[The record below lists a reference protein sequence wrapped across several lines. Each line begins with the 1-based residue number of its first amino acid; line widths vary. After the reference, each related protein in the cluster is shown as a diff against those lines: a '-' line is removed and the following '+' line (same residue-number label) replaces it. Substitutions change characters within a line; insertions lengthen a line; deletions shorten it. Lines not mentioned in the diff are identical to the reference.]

1 MKNGKLR
8 NIFVFQITV
17 LSFLFSHLFAVD
29 NQKLIDCYEI
39 FDQKK
44 AELESE
50 AEKILE
56 QKEALESLKN
66 TYMILVKKKENKLN
80 QKEKEINASLQ
91 KIESEKKVIQDL
103 VAKNKKILDE
113 IKKIKMDKITQ
124 SYAKMKPKNAANI
137 LSNMPSSDAINI
149 LNKLPPKIISKILAK
164 MDPVK
169 AAKLTEILQKGETN
183 TTSKTTSNS
192 GS

>member
-1 MKNGKLR
+1 MKNGKLK
-8 NIFVFQITV
+8 NIFIFQITV
-17 LSFLFSHLFAVD
+17 LSFLFSPLFAVD

-44 AELESE
+44 AELENE

-56 QKEALESLKN
+56 QKEALKSLKN
-66 TYMILVKKKENKLN
+66 TYLILVKKKENRLKE
-80 QKEKEINASLQ
+80 KEKEINASLQ
-91 KIESEKKVIQDL
+91 KIESEKKAIQNL
-103 VAKNKKILDE
+103 VAKNQKILDE

-137 LSNMPSSDAINI
+137 LSNMPSSDAVDI
-149 LNKLPPKIISKILAK
+149 LNKLSPKIISKIFAK

-169 AAKLTEILQKGETN
+169 AAKLTEILQKGETK
-183 TTSKTTSNS
+183 TTSKTPTN
-192 GS
+192 

>member
-1 MKNGKLR
+1 MKYIKSEKLKVKSVKLIIL
-8 NIFVFQITV
+8 IFF
-17 LSFLFSHLFAVD
+17 FSPLFAVD

-44 AELESE
+44 AELENE
-50 AEKILE
+50 AESILE

-66 TYMILVKKKENKLN
+66 TYLILVKKKENKLK
-80 QKEKEINASLQ
+80 QKEKEINATLQ
-91 KIESEKKVIQDL
+91 KIESEKKAIQNL
-103 VAKNKKILDE
+103 VAKNQKILDE

-137 LSNMPSSDAINI
+137 LSNMPSSDAVNI
-149 LNKLPPKIISKILAK
+149 LNKLPPKIISKIFAK
-164 MDPVK
+164 MDPLK

-183 TTSKTTSNS
+183 TTSKTPTE
-192 GS
+192 

>member
-1 MKNGKLR
+1 MKYIKSEKLKVKSVKLIIL
-8 NIFVFQITV
+8 IFF
-17 LSFLFSHLFAVD
+17 FSPLFAVD

-44 AELESE
+44 A
-50 AEKILE
+50 
-56 QKEALESLKN
+56 
-66 TYMILVKKKENKLN
+66 
-80 QKEKEINASLQ
+80 
-91 KIESEKKVIQDL
+91 IQNL
-103 VAKNKKILDE
+103 IAKNQKILDE

-137 LSNMPSSDAINI
+137 LSNMPSSDAVDI

-164 MDPVK
+164 MDPMQ

-183 TTSKTTSNS
+183 TTSKTTPNS

>member
-8 NIFVFQITV
+8 NIFVFHITV
-17 LSFLFSHLFAVD
+17 LSFLFSPLFAVD

-56 QKEALESLKN
+56 QKETLKSLKN
-66 TYMILVKKKENKLN
+66 TYLILVKKKENRLN

-91 KIESEKKVIQDL
+91 KIESEKKAIQDL
-103 VAKNKKILDE
+103 VAKNQKILDE

-137 LSNMPSSDAINI
+137 LSNMPSNDAVNI
-149 LNKLPPKIISKILAK
+149 LNKLPPKIISKIFAK
-164 MDPVK
+164 MDPLK
-169 AAKLTEILQKGETN
+169 AAKLTEILQQGETN
-183 TTSKTTSNS
+183 TTSKTSTE
-192 GS
+192 